1 MAVTELGNDV
11 RGKRL
16 NKRAYIAMLALKDYG
31 FEGGYRITSMYRTPE
46 YNKKIGGVANS
57 DHIHGNACDIGVQ
70 HGDGDDILVNWIKTD
85 AGKQW
90 LEDFDVYYED
100 ETNKKGVA
108 PHHHFGFR
116 ENVNPSKI
124 ANYDKYNTIYKAKKN
139 SNDSFVELPSVDN
152 DTFNYPKLAKDY
164 KLDTNTDDNVGSGGV
179 EYTDPSTG
187 EVINPGGTGSGPTQD
202 QTGGETTLTDQGVF
216 VPKKLPIVPIK
227 PVPNQEQKEDFKE
240 KRETDPNRVV
250 KRLSPGS
257 VDSGD
262 GSNDGAGEN
271 LNNNNND
278 NIGFEVD
285 PDSGEVITDSDT
297 SQYRNIQTDTS
308 NVVSTEP
315 FPTPDDDGNLP
326 RRDDEDLEDYEKRNN
341 EYINSLPP
349 KDRIDK
355 EYNDYRAST
364 GGDYE
369 RAFREVSVDL
379 IDQNEDPVTGED
391 DYDRARKALIADKES
406 ILSKKEWYELN
417 KENKSLPEGTYDL
430 AIDDNGNW
438 TEVKKVNKDEV
449 PPGIFSATMGDDDGS
464 GNITPIFHDD
474 NNVDLTG
481 QFAINTN
488 TVDGIVIPNSNNA
501 EDGSDT
507 KDNFNNNAGPNS
519 GNSYRLLTEQEED
532 EFYGD
537 NDGTNKKRITYKYD
551 GTDSSTR
558 LQTKKESADENIKTS
573 IEEDQN
579 KLLNQIKEK
588 EKEAGTSYEEGATQI
603 EVLDLSR
610 NVFGNE
616 GSSTISIDGMEH
628 HVGDPENDVVADGA
642 VIKQEAYIY
651 GPSHEKY
658 VEGTP
663 NVMSNEDIEK
673 FNAKLWFANFDKQK
687 KHFYNQLSKSEREIA
702 KREGMTPYIARK
714 EAEFE
719 NFMLGLTDRPDL
731 ERLTREQKIDYDIE
745 DLNVYTIKRIEKD
758 SENFEK
764 DLKEKQAS
772 VQAEL
777 EAEVN
782 ASLERGRKMLEERLL
797 KEFKQQAAM
806 GRFDGYTE
814 NEMSQWYYAAA
825 NNAMRKAQEGTA
837 ARYEE
842 DFKKIMEEWAE
853 SYMPVRAIDDETFD
867 KIDAE
872 LDKIGWIV
880 LPNAFKRNALDN
892 IWKETEKKLIAEK
905 TDKDVI
911 TNMRQEFFFNYYRK
925 IASDSEGQLTSF
937 AMEDFAKNFMET
949 QTEGFE
955 FEKFDT
961 NTGEVTT
968 VTGSRY
974 EQLAWKK
981 NKTKEEFKEMD
992 ALRWTQRFAKKILE
1006 HPESEVNNDDWETNL
1021 RKAFA
1026 RKMGIET
1033 VPFIGFG
1040 FQIMQSA
1047 DIYELNQKQLKDPNS
1062 LTASEKAQLSMY
1074 SLMMQHEQVIS
1085 DLSTGHRVGSMLAD
1099 MIPYIGE
1106 FIMTT
1111 GSFTAMR
1118 DGTKRYLTKKL
1129 NKHVLGNIKYA
1140 SVKTGGKGAIKRRVS
1155 RGVDL
1160 TAFLAGTL
1168 AQTAA
1173 NPQQYVKHLIDNMT
1187 DDIKFMHTTEGDEL
1201 INILDRVERGDTD
1214 FGNVEFGARFVP
1226 KTGDKFFPAFRK
1238 AYGITWAE
1246 FATERLGQSIPMFGK
1261 YMSKKMFANPEWYK
1275 RYTLGYYLNSKGIKG
1290 SKALG
1295 KFKKNVSW
1303 DGVLGETF
1311 EELVNLPLSNLIMG
1325 EKMMEGMTW
1334 EFVTDLL
1341 QVTAIAQVAFG
1352 GMGAVHNLYLGK
1364 RQGKLQIGFVDYENY
1379 TDFKAALD
1387 REIKND
1393 TLGDKKVVVTGSFI
1407 NFMQAEKALKESG
1420 NIANFDRTEYDKQ
1433 VADRQIKREI
1443 EILNKLSEGDR
1454 KKVMDIN
1461 GQIDSLND
1469 TLRILGYEPEINLKQ
1484 IKETK
1489 NKIAELRG
1497 EKGQII
1503 KDVAAEIIKK
1513 DIKKAQRMADKI
1525 YGKDKVIIS
1534 ELDSL
1539 DAVRE
1544 VAYLEVMEELNYDM
1558 KDVVITQEKN
1568 GDFSVMYKGKEIEKS
1583 SLAEIKRAVEDHAA
1597 SDGFIGVSSG
1607 NVFINTTVASKT
1619 GAINTVAH
1627 EMLHKVLAKSLD
1639 ENPETAEAI
1648 ANALSVE
1655 LDRLGGKMVAS
1666 EIQERLALYLQ
1677 APAEM
1682 QAEEKLNLFLDAL
1695 RTGDITLD
1703 QTFARKIGDLISR
1716 AFALLG
1722 VRVKFGSGS
1731 DVIRFLKNFNY
1742 QFEKGI
1748 VTKQIKE
1755 MATIDGKQIKL
1766 TGNLSKHVKDVKKL
1780 IRSRKAKITRMRNAM
1795 KKDPKAAFEK
1805 YGNEMFDVFRFSK
1818 SLPTKTDQDKDELF
1832 ANSDRA
1838 LNEAIESIH
1847 GVSGFTSLPVEEQSD
1862 FWNKLEKE
1870 DKLIIGYQVGLEWQL
1885 YTLKHIKLKLTEDA
1899 GVRTNDQGQKDY
1911 TLRND
1916 LINNITIGVES
1927 ENGIPFMVNTWNPMK
1942 AKLTTHLFGLIPLRI
1957 PAAARQIPG
1966 FFSIKVAEE
1975 KGDKQST
1982 TKTKKKEESKGKD
1995 IKLYEF
2001 PWVVPFNDKT
2011 KYPVTPKQIH
2021 LAIVEL
2027 IKQGK
2032 IDIAS
2037 LNSYKD
2043 VRSVI
2048 PQEII
2053 DMVFRFFGIVP
2064 KPGNLTKTDIKN
2076 AQLKIEFNYN
2086 FIFGNFPEGYN
2097 SENKSTGTTNVL
2109 MTERPT
2115 KKNKLKE
2122 PKNVFY
2128 EGLETPDIIKDEQGN
2143 IIEVKTKAKRPVNL
2157 KIQRKIK
2164 NPGKKAILEV
2174 FGVTEIKG
2182 SADNLY
2188 KKEDNT
2194 SSRIRAVVMETA
2206 VLFVNQA
2213 VVETVDNPSSLISQ
2227 ALNDGKA
2234 PFRFSKSMSTEQQVI
2249 FESGLPRLAKDIV
2262 KTNATT
2268 FDEIMA
2274 SLDKVFKNKTLTDKS
2289 KKLGA
2294 KELLKVV
2301 GQYKA
2306 LELRHRG
2313 VGARKV
2319 IMPQKLNQF
2328 IESYYKNQDEETA
2341 LFSLL
2346 KDLLPTSVEHTKNG
2360 KKVKTKI
2367 NSIGVT
2373 FKILERIQKNRS
2385 AILNIY
2391 NKQIS
2396 AGTMT
2401 KEEAVSKAIRFLK
2414 GMLQGASKIAD
2425 GSIVIKNGELTYVPD
2440 SEWKAYV
2447 KEYKKSKEKI
2457 LKDGTVKEGPAP
2469 TNRKQFFDN
2478 VDDFMVNFVEG
2489 IQGIE
2494 VRNKKGEF
2502 LTVGKIEKKY
2512 GFEKAYPETS
2522 KSALEDPYGQFK
2534 GRESQA
2540 QEARVEIERIF
2551 DDMFADVYSK
2561 NGKYDFVDIA
2571 MMATTMGSGMKSIM
2585 RKAANLK
2592 YIANGVM
2599 KVPVNKRGSELEY
2612 EHMIPQV
2619 VMMMRVLNSYINTG
2633 KLDKNVWEGYHVAII
2648 PSAMDKMLTK
2658 LGFRSAMPMFGD
2670 RYFNMFTFGNPNLAY
2685 LISLD
2690 PKDKGTD
2697 KEFKGKDFV
2706 EAGTILTKQNITYS
2720 DRMTI
2725 GKAYKMSRSL
2735 SKPRGITVLDFDDT
2749 LATSKSLILYTTPE
2763 GLEGKLTPAEYASTY
2778 QDLLGLGY
2786 KFDFSQFNEVVGG
2799 KTAPLFQKALKLQDK
2814 FGYNNMFVL
2823 TARPAE
2829 AAPAIH
2835 EFLKAN
2841 GLNIPLKNI
2850 TGLANST
2857 PEAKA
2862 LWIAE
2867 KVAEGYNDFYFADD
2881 ALQNVQ
2887 AVKNMLDQFDVKSK
2901 VQQARLKLSK
2911 SISVEFNEM
2920 LEETTG
2926 IKAKKTFG
2934 KVKAQQRGRGKG
2946 RFRPFIPPGAEDF
2959 MGLLY
2964 NFIAKGKKGEA
2975 HMRFFEKHLL
2985 DPYNK
2990 AYEKINFS
2998 EQRVQNE
3005 FYALRKKYPK
3015 VVKMLTKKS
3024 ALKDFSNADAI
3035 RVYLW
3040 TKAGYDIP
3048 GLSEKDQTKL
3058 VEYVEKNK
3066 QLKTFA
3072 LALGRITQVPEGYT
3086 KPEENWNIGNIN
3098 SDLHSLTQNVN
3109 RAEFLAEWKENKDII
3124 FSEKNLNKIEAA
3136 FGPNFRSA
3144 LEDMLYRME
3153 FGSNRPRGLNKLTN
3167 SALNFI
3173 NKGVSTIMFFNG
3185 RSAVLQTISF
3195 VNFINHSDNN
3205 LFRFAGAFANF
3216 PQFVQDFVYLF
3227 NSDYLKS
3234 RRTGMKQDLNAAEM
3248 LEATRKSKN
3257 KVAAMISYILE
3268 KGFLPTKM
3276 ADSFAIS
3283 LGGAAFYRNRVKSLM
3298 KRKKMTKK
3306 KAEEQ
3311 AMMDFRKIAE
3321 ETQQSSRPD
3330 YISQQQA
3337 SLLGHFIL
3345 SFANTPM
3352 QYARLQKKA
3361 AMNIIK
3367 RRRSSGYDTLL
3378 QSNIANFSRILYYG
3392 VAQNIIFYS
3401 LQTAL
3406 FSLLLED
3413 DDDEDRKEFKYSRA
3427 ANGMIDT
3434 LLRGTGVYGAV
3445 LSMLKNYVLALMK
3458 EDEKKFSMTEA
3469 NPLVEVLNV
3478 SPPLGA
3484 KGRKLVQVQ
3493 RTWKFNKDKISQM
3506 PLYDINNPVW
3516 DISAKYIQVAT
3527 NAPTDRLLNKAKNM
3541 QEAMNEANSGWQRL
3555 FLFLGW
3561 DRWGLGVEDR
3571 MREFKGKKK
3580 RGGGITIN

>member
-1 MAVTELGNDV
+1 MAGTELSSGV
-11 RGKRL
+11 TGKKL
-16 NKRAYIAMLALKDYG
+16 NRRAYIAMLALKDYG
-31 FEGGYRITSMYRTPE
+31 FEGGYRITSMYRGKDHPLS
-46 YNKKIGGVANS
+46 KKNPNS
-57 DHIHGNACDIGVQ
+57 DHVHGNACDIGVRE
-70 HGDGDDILVNWIKTD
+70 GDDVTLVDWIKKP

-90 LEDFDVYYED
+90 LADFDVYYEN
-100 ETNKKGVA
+100 ETDKKGVA

-116 ENVNPSKI
+116 DNVNTSRI
-124 ANYDKYNTIYKAKKN
+124 ANYDKYNTIYQMEKN
-139 SNDSFVELPSVDN
+139 SDNTFVKLPDSNTVKKA
-152 DTFNYPKLAKDY
+152 FNYPKLAVDY
-164 KLDTNTDDNVGSGGV
+164 NLGYTPPPGMTV
-179 EYTDPSTG
+179 TDPSTG
-187 EVINPGGTGSGPTQD
+187 EDINQGGTGSGPKSE
-202 QTGGETTLTDQGVF
+202 ETEKVEGYDITDQGVF
-216 VPKKLPIVPIK
+216 VPKKIPTLPIK
-227 PVPNQEQKEDFKE
+227 PIPNE
-240 KRETDPNRVV
+240 KIKIDPNRVEEQH
-250 KRLSPGS
+250 STGS
-257 VDSGD
+257 VDNSSGD
-262 GSNDGAGEN
+262 NT
-271 LNNNNND
+271 
-278 NIGFEVD
+278 GFETNNM
-285 PDSGEVITDSDT
+285 GEVIVDDNTT
-297 SQYRNIQTDTS
+297 QYANIQTDTS
-308 NVVSTEP
+308 DVVATEA
-315 FPTPDDDGNLP
+315 FPTPNKDGNLQ
-326 RRDDEDLEDYEKRNN
+326 RYNDESNEDYEIRNN
-341 EYINSLPP
+341 KYINSLPA
-349 KDRIDK
+349 KDRIDL
-355 EYNDYRAST
+355 EYNNYANID
-364 GGDYE
+364 DIDNE
-369 RAFREVSVDL
+369 DINIDL
-379 IDQNEDPVTGED
+379 IGRNTDPQTGLD
-391 DYDRARKALIADKES
+391 DWDRARKELEKADK
-406 ILSKKEWYELN
+406 LSKKDWYELN
-417 KENKSLPEGTYDL
+417 KENKTLPKGTYDL
-430 AIDDNGNW
+430 AIDENSMW
-438 TEVKKVNKDEV
+438 TNPKKVDEV
-449 PPGIFSATMGDDDGS
+449 PPGIFSATMGDYDES

-474 NNVDLTG
+474 NNADLSSEFT
-481 QFAINTN
+481 INTN
-488 TVDGIVIPNSNNA
+488 TIDGILIPNSFNA
-501 EDGSDT
+501 EDGSNT
-507 KDNFNNNAGPNS
+507 KENFNNNAGPN
-519 GNSYRLLTEQEED
+519 NINKYRLLTNKEED
-532 EFYGD
+532 EFFPMKI
-537 NDGTNKKRITYKYD
+537 NKKKTFKIIDKPGYGHININDPNAQIEEKK
-551 GTDSSTR
+551 R
-558 LQTKKESADENIKTS
+558 LIEENIKNKVEES
-573 IEEDQN
+573 ISNRDE
-579 KLLNQIKEK
+579 QISEH
-588 EKEAGTSYEEGATQI
+588 EQSGVPYVEGENIVTN
-603 EVLDLSR
+603 LDPSEYWDDPEFLGPNAIS
-610 NVFGNE
+610 
-616 GSSTISIDGMEH
+616 ISIDGMEYH
-628 HVGDPENDVVADGA
+628 NSDINVSAPDMPSTTNNHWT
-642 VIKQEAYIY
+642 Y

-658 VEGTP
+658 VKGAP
-663 NVMSNEDIEK
+663 NFMSSEDIKK
-673 FNAKLWFANFDKQK
+673 FDSKLWYANFDKQK
-687 KHFYNQLSKSEREIA
+687 NHFYNKLSESERKIA
-702 KREGMTPYIARK
+702 KKEGMTAYIARRK
-714 EAEFE
+714 AEFG
-719 NFMLGLTDRPDL
+719 NFMLGLTVNPNL
-731 ERLTREQKIDYDIE
+731 ENLIKERKINYDIK
-745 DLNVYTIKRIEKD
+745 DLNVYTLNRIQED
-758 SENFEK
+758 SKNFEK
-764 DLKEKQAS
+764 DLKGKKSEVMADLQK
-772 VQAEL
+772 EL
-777 EAEVN
+777 NTSQEE
-782 ASLERGRKMLEERLL
+782 GRIMLEERLL
-797 KEFKQQAAM
+797 KEFQEQAVM
-806 GRFDGYTE
+806 GRFDGYSE
-814 NEMSQWYYAAA
+814 DEMRGWFYTAA
-825 NNAMRKAQEGTA
+825 NTAMRKGQEGA
-837 ARYEE
+837 AVKYQE
-842 DFKKIMEEWAE
+842 DFQKIMEEWAE
-853 SYMPVRAIDDETFD
+853 SYMPVRSIDDETFN
-867 KIDAE
+867 KIDEE
-872 LDKIGWIV
+872 LVKVDWVV
-880 LPNAFKRNALDN
+880 LPNEFKRNVLDN
-892 IWKETEKKLIAEK
+892 LWKDMEARLITER
-905 TDKDVI
+905 TDKEVI
-911 TNMRQEFFFNYYRK
+911 ANMKQEFFFNYYQK
-925 IASDSEGQLTSF
+925 IATDSEGQMTSF

-949 QTEGFE
+949 KTEGYE
-955 FEKFDT
+955 YQKLT
-961 NTGEVTT
+961 NITWDNPNGDLTT

-974 EQLAWKK
+974 EQLAYK
-981 NKTKEEFKEMD
+981 NPKTKEEFEEMD
-992 ALRWTQRFAKKILE
+992 ALRWTRKFANEILE
-1006 HPESEVNNDDWETNL
+1006 HPESEVNNDDWANNL

-1026 RKMGIET
+1026 RKMGVET
-1033 VPFIGFG
+1033 IPFLGFG
-1040 FQIMQSA
+1040 FQIMQSN
-1047 DIYELNQKQLKDPNS
+1047 DIFELNKKAKKDPNS

-1074 SLMMQHEQVIS
+1074 SLMKQHEQVVS

-1111 GSFTAMR
+1111 GVFTGIRNA
-1118 DGTKRYLTKKL
+1118 TKRKLTKEL
-1129 NKHVLGNIKYA
+1129 NKHILGNIKYA

-1155 RGVDL
+1155 RGVNL
-1160 TAFLAGTL
+1160 TSFLAGTL
-1168 AQTAA
+1168 GQAAA
-1173 NPQQYVKHLIDNMT
+1173 NPQQYIKHMIDNMT
-1187 DDIKFMHTTEGDEL
+1187 DDMKFMHTTEGDEL

-1226 KTGDKFFPAFRK
+1226 NTGDKWFTAFAK

-1290 SKALG
+1290 SGALR
-1295 KFKKNVSW
+1295 KFKKNASW

-1311 EELVNLPLSNLIMG
+1311 EELVNLPLSNVIMG
-1325 EKMMEGMTW
+1325 RPMMEGMNW
-1334 EFVTDLL
+1334 EFATDLL

-1352 GMGAVHNLYLGK
+1352 GMGVAHNLYTGK

-1379 TDFKAALD
+1379 TDFKGALD
-1387 REIKND
+1387 KEIKNN
-1393 TLGDKKVVVTGSFI
+1393 TLGDKRVTVTGSFV
-1407 NFMQAEKALKESG
+1407 NFMQAEKVLKESG
-1420 NIANFDRTEYDKQ
+1420 NIANFDRTEYDKE
-1433 VADRQIKREI
+1433 VADRQVKREI

-1454 KKVMDIN
+1454 KIVMDIN

-1469 TLRILGYEPEINLKQ
+1469 ILRILGYEPEVNVKQ

-1497 EKGQII
+1497 KKGEII
-1503 KDVAAEIIKK
+1503 KDVVAEIIKK
-1513 DIKKAQRMADKI
+1513 DVKKAQRMADKI

-1544 VAYLEVMEELNYDM
+1544 VAYFEIMEELNYDM

-1583 SLAEIKRAVEDHAA
+1583 SLVEIKRAVEDHAA

-1619 GAINTVAH
+1619 GAINAVAH

-1655 LDRLGGKMVAS
+1655 LDRLGGKIVAS

-1703 QTFARKIGDLISR
+1703 QTLAKKIGDLISR

-1731 DVIRFLKNFNY
+1731 DVVRFLKNFNY

-1748 VTKQIKE
+1748 VTKQVKE
-1755 MATIDGKQIKL
+1755 LATMDGKQIKL
-1766 TGNLSKHVKDVKKL
+1766 TGNLSKHVKDVKNL
-1780 IRSRKAKITRMRNAM
+1780 IRARKARITRMRNAM
-1795 KKDPKAAFEK
+1795 KKDPEAAFEK

-1847 GVSGFTSLPVEEQSD
+1847 GVSGFTSLPVEEQAD

-1885 YTLKHIKLKLTEDA
+1885 YTLKYIKLKLTEDA

-1927 ENGIPFMVNTWNPMK
+1927 ENGVPFMVNTWNPMK

-1975 KGDKQST
+1975 KGDKQPTST
-1982 TKTKKKEESKGKD
+1982 PKKKEESKGED
-1995 IKLYEF
+1995 IKLYEY

-2011 KYPVTPKQIH
+2011 KYPVIAKEIH

-2027 IKQGK
+2027 IKKGE

-2064 KPGNLTKTDIKN
+2064 KPGNLTKPDIKN

-2086 FIFGNFPEGYN
+2086 FVFGNFPQGYN

-2109 MTERPT
+2109 MTETPT

-2128 EGLETPDIIKDEQGN
+2128 EELETPDIIKDDQGN

-2164 NPGKKAILEV
+2164 NPGKEAILEV
-2174 FGVTEIKG
+2174 FGVTETKG

-2194 SSRIRAVVMETA
+2194 SSRIRAAVMEHV

-2213 VVETVDNPSSLISQ
+2213 VVEVENNPSSLISQ

-2234 PFRFSKSMSTEQQVI
+2234 PFRFSKSMPVEQQVI
-2249 FESGLPRLAKDIV
+2249 FESNLPKLAKDIV

-2268 FDEIMA
+2268 SDEVMA

-2289 KKLGA
+2289 KKLAA

-2301 GQYKA
+2301 SQYKV
-2306 LELRHRG
+2306 LELKHRG

-2328 IESYYKNQDEETA
+2328 IESYYKGQDEETA
-2341 LFSLL
+2341 LFSFL
-2346 KDLLPTSVEHTKNG
+2346 KNLLPTSITHTKNG
-2360 KKVKTKI
+2360 KKVKTEI
-2367 NSIGVT
+2367 NNIGVT
-2373 FKILERIQKNRS
+2373 FKILERIQKNRN

-2401 KEEAVSKAIRFLK
+2401 TEEAIAKAVRFLK
-2414 GMLQGASKIAD
+2414 GMLQGASQIAD
-2425 GSIVIKNGELTYVPD
+2425 GSIVIKNGVPVYMPD
-2440 SEWKAYV
+2440 AEWKTYV
-2447 KEYKKSKEKI
+2447 KEYKKSKKKI
-2457 LKDGTVKEGPAP
+2457 LKNGTVKEGHAP
-2469 TNRKQFFDN
+2469 KNRKQFFDN

-2489 IQGIE
+2489 IQGAE
-2494 VRNKKGEF
+2494 VRAKNGKF
-2502 LTVGKIEKKY
+2502 LTIGQIEKKY
-2512 GFEKAYPETS
+2512 EFEKAYSETS
-2522 KSALEDPYGQFK
+2522 KDALNDPYGQFE
-2534 GRESQA
+2534 GREKQA
-2540 QEARVEIERIF
+2540 LEARDEIERIF

-2571 MMATTMGSGMKSIM
+2571 MMATTMGSGMRSIM

-2592 YIANGVM
+2592 YIGNGVM
-2599 KVPVNKRGSELEY
+2599 KVPVEKRGSDLQY

-2619 VMMMRVLNSYINTG
+2619 VMMLRVLSSYINTG
-2633 KLDKNVWEGYHVAII
+2633 KLNKEVWEGYNVAII
-2648 PSAMDKMLTK
+2648 PKTMDRVLSE
-2658 LGFRSAMPMFGD
+2658 LGFSSAMPLYGD
-2670 RYFNMFTFGNPNLAY
+2670 RYFNMLTFGNPDLVY

-2697 KEFKGKDFV
+2697 KEFKGKEFV
-2706 EAGTILTKQNITYS
+2706 EASAILTKQNLTYN
-2720 DRMTI
+2720 DRMLI
-2725 GKAYKMSRSL
+2725 GKAYKMSKSL

-2799 KTAPLFQKALKLQDK
+2799 KVAPLFQKALKLQEK

-2823 TARPAE
+2823 TARPVE

-2881 ALQNVQ
+2881 AMQNVQ

-2911 SISVEFNEM
+2911 SIGVEFNKM

-2926 IKAKKTFG
+2926 IDAKKTFG

-2959 MGLLY
+2959 VGLLY
-2964 NFIAKGKKGEA
+2964 NFMGKGKKGEA

-2990 AYEKINFS
+2990 AYEKINIS

-3024 ALKDFSNADAI
+3024 SSKDFSNADAI

-3040 TKAGYDIP
+3040 AKAGYDIP

-3058 VEYVEKNK
+3058 VEYIEKNK

-3072 LALGRITQVPEGYT
+3072 LALSRITQVPEGYI
-3086 KPEENWNIGNIN
+3086 KPEENWNVGNIS
-3098 SDLHSLTQNVN
+3098 SDLHSLTRNVN
-3109 RAEFLAEWKENKDII
+3109 RGEFLAEWKENKDII

-3205 LFRFAGAFANF
+3205 IFRFAGAFANF
-3216 PQFVQDFVYLF
+3216 PQFIQDFVYLF

-3298 KRKKMTKK
+3298 KKKKMTKK
-3306 KAEEQ
+3306 NAEEQ
-3311 AMMDFRKIAE
+3311 AMTDFRKIAE

-3361 AMNIIK
+3361 AMNIIMGRK
-3367 RRRSSGYDTLL
+3367 SSGYDTLM

-3392 VAQNIIFYS
+3392 VVQNIIFYS

-3413 DDDEDRKEFKYSRA
+3413 DDDEDRKEFKYSRMT
-3427 ANGMIDT
+3427 NGMMDT

-3445 LSMLKNYVLALMK
+3445 VSMLKNYMLALVK
-3458 EDEKKFSMTEA
+3458 EDQKGWSMTEA

-3484 KGRKLVQVQ
+3484 KARKLVQTQ

-3506 PLYDINNPVW
+3506 PLYDINNPIW

-3527 NAPTDRLLNKAKNM
+3527 NAPTDRILNKTKNM
-3541 QEAMNEANSGWQRL
+3541 QEAMNEANSAWQRF
-3555 FLFLGW
+3555 FLFMGW

-3571 MREFKGKKK
+3571 MREFESKKK
-3580 RGGGITIN
+3580 RRKVKLSN